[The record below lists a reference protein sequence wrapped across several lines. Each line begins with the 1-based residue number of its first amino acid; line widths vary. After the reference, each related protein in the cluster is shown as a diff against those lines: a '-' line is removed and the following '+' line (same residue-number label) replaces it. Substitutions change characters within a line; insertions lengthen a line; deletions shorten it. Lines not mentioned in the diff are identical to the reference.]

1 MFDYKNE
8 AEIRRYQQML
18 RIEAGRKVLDQ
29 INGKTRQ
36 IRQDGYIN
44 LLNKYGTAQ
53 DNSTAYQ
60 WEPET
65 PVTDYELT
73 ELYQGGSLFAKIID
87 APADEAV
94 KNGIDLGVTD
104 EKAREYIE
112 DTLAWLE
119 WDENI
124 STALKWSRLYGG
136 SIAVMM
142 IDDGGGLDEPL
153 NLGNIRGIDEIRV
166 YDRSIAIP
174 DYTSIYKLDP
184 SSNLSS
190 RTGSSRFRHR
200 FLEPEFYDV
209 ASIYGSFR
217 VHESRCLVFRNGK
230 VPERS
235 SLTQYRHWGL
245 PEYIRIRKELREA
258 VTSVSYSV
266 KMLEKSV
273 QAIYGMKNLQELL
286 TTDEGEDVVLRRL
299 RVIDM
304 ARNFLNSIAIDS
316 DGETYDFKS
325 MTLSGVKD
333 IVETTFATISAV
345 SNVPQTVL
353 FGRSPAGEN
362 ATGDGDLENWY
373 SYVQRIWKV
382 DVKSN
387 LKYLVD
393 IIIKAGMA
401 QGYITEDPK
410 PKIEMNPLWSL
421 SETEQA
427 TVDQTKAATEQTKA
441 TTLQLYVDM
450 QAIGPDEVR
459 AALKKEGTLDIS
471 SMLDDLPEDETWG
484 LGEEIEGT
492 PTDPFQTPQGRL
504 TEAQGTSQT
513 APGDNSLPQEEN
525 ADTGDLTGQ
534 GPGTKIT
541 GVGTIVV
548 KDGRVLVGRR
558 KSDFCSG
565 TICGPGG
572 HIEAGESG
580 KQAAVREARE
590 EFGITIDPADLYL
603 VGVDDTLPSEF
614 GGSIFYLA
622 TDFAGDPKCDD
633 VEMTN
638 AQFTD
643 ASELM
648 EREEGL
654 FPPFAASLKQLARVL
669 KRKTDT

>member
-8 AEIRRYQQML
+8 AEIRRYQQIL
-18 RIEAGRKVLDQ
+18 RIEAGRRVLDQ

-44 LLNKYGTAQ
+44 LLNKYGTVQ
-53 DNSTAYQ
+53 DNSTAYH

-65 PVTDYELT
+65 PVTDSELT
-73 ELYQGGSLFAKIID
+73 ELYQDGSLFAKIID

-94 KNGIDLGVTD
+94 KNGVDLGVTD

-136 SIAVMM
+136 AIAVMM

-153 NLGNIRGIDEIRV
+153 DLGNIRGIDEIRV

-174 DYTSIYKLDP
+174 DYSSIYKLDP
-184 SSNLSS
+184 SSSLSS
-190 RTGSSRFRHR
+190 RTGSNRFRHR

-235 SLTQYRHWGL
+235 SLTQYRHWGI

-286 TTDEGEDVVLRRL
+286 TTDEGEDMVLRRL

-316 DGETYDFKS
+316 DGESYDFKS

-393 IIIKAGMA
+393 IIIKSGMA

-427 TVDQTKAATEQTKA
+427 TVDQTKANTEQVKA
-441 TTLQLYVDM
+441 TTLQTYVDM

-484 LGEEIEGT
+484 LGEEIEDPT
-492 PTDPFQTPQGRL
+492 TDPLQTPHGRL
-504 TEAQGTSQT
+504 SEAEGTYQT
-513 APGDNSLPQEEN
+513 VPGDNSLPNGEN
-525 ADTGDLTGQ
+525 ADTSDLTGN

-572 HIEAGESG
+572 HIEVGESG
-580 KQAAVREARE
+580 KQAAVREAR
-590 EFGITIDPADLYL
+590 
-603 VGVDDTLPSEF
+603 
-614 GGSIFYLA
+614 
-622 TDFAGDPKCDD
+622 
-633 VEMTN
+633 
-638 AQFTD
+638 
-643 ASELM
+643 
-648 EREEGL
+648 
-654 FPPFAASLKQLARVL
+654 
-669 KRKTDT
+669 

>member
-1 MFDYKNE
+1 MCAICMRTPCDPRCPNAPDPPAVYTCKHCGEPIVPGDEYMEVDGDYYHLE
-8 AEIRRYQQML
+8 DC
-18 RIEAGRKVLDQ
+18 AGDAALD
-29 INGKTRQ
+29 I
-36 IRQDGYIN
+36 
-44 LLNKYGTAQ
+44 
-53 DNSTAYQ
+53 
-60 WEPET
+60 
-65 PVTDYELT
+65 
-73 ELYQGGSLFAKIID
+73 
-87 APADEAV
+87 
-94 KNGIDLGVTD
+94 
-104 EKAREYIE
+104 
-112 DTLAWLE
+112 
-119 WDENI
+119 
-124 STALKWSRLYGG
+124 LK
-136 SIAVMM
+136 
-142 IDDGGGLDEPL
+142 
-153 NLGNIRGIDEIRV
+153 
-166 YDRSIAIP
+166 DRFGA
-174 DYTSIYKLDP
+174 
-184 SSNLSS
+184 
-190 RTGSSRFRHR
+190 RTG
-200 FLEPEFYDV
+200 V
-209 ASIYGSFR
+209 AEVDR
-217 VHESRCLVFRNGK
+217 W
-230 VPERS
+230 
-235 SLTQYRHWGL
+235 YRHWGL

-484 LGEEIEGT
+484 LGEEIEGA

-513 APGDNSLPQEEN
+513 VPGDNSLPQEEN

-541 GVGTIVV
+541 GVWSF
-548 KDGRVLVGRR
+548 R
-558 KSDFCSG
+558 
-565 TICGPGG
+565 
-572 HIEAGESG
+572 
-580 KQAAVREARE
+580 
-590 EFGITIDPADLYL
+590 
-603 VGVDDTLPSEF
+603 LPSF
-614 GGSIFYLA
+614 
-622 TDFAGDPKCDD
+622 
-633 VEMTN
+633 
-638 AQFTD
+638 
-643 ASELM
+643 
-648 EREEGL
+648 
-654 FPPFAASLKQLARVL
+654 
-669 KRKTDT
+669 